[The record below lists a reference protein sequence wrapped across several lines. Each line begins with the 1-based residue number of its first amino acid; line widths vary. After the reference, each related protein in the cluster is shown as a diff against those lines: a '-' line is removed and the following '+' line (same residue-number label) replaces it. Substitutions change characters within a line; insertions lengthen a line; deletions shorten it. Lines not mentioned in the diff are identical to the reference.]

1 MKDFIKKLLREH
13 LVDELST
20 TNKCV
25 FGSGCYHTVY
35 TSAKNPNRLYKVGLG
50 NVVDE
55 WVRIFNASPNLFPKV
70 YRVFPSKKD
79 PRYFIVEIEK
89 LNTTYAEQDFTTV
102 AEISGNF
109 NRTKDTYNDRIYLSE
124 LDEEKVGKLIQ
135 FIKDR
140 RYAEQETNELINL
153 VTKWCR
159 YLITITPLIQEHKEY
174 TDFHGGNFGY
184 DNNGNIKAIDV

>member
-35 TSAKNPNRLYKVGLG
+35 TSAKNPNRLYKVGQRS
-50 NVVDE
+50 VVEE
-55 WVRIFNASPNLFPKV
+55 WVRIFNASPNLFPKI

-89 LNTTYAEQDFTTV
+89 LNTKYAHDDFETLEQTIYAYNKAYDERMYLRSLDENKVARLVQFIKGKGYAEQD
-102 AEISGNF
+102 
-109 NRTKDTYNDRIYLSE
+109 
-124 LDEEKVGKLIQ
+124 
-135 FIKDR
+135 
-140 RYAEQETNELINL
+140 TNERISL
-153 VTKWCR
+153 VTKWCE
-159 YLITITPLIQEHKEY
+159 YLITITPLVHEHKAG
-174 TDFHGGNFGY
+174 TDFHSGNFGY